1 MPRNPLFNT
10 LDKFKI
16 GTQVLYHS
24 NEYYVSDI
32 KRNQVFSLKIKRR
45 FQPYK
50 YGTQSVRPSE
60 VVLNTESFRK
70 NLQAGI
76 WVTYD
81 ARTCCIPAIVV
92 KRNTDTINIQPLHV
106 RDIITVSIF
115 SNQITKLRNNESY
128 ENYQLRPCC
137 LTNKYLYAL
146 ASYRGSSGYVYD
158 YEGIA
163 DRYMFIRRND
173 MNIFWLKKSEMT
185 IKEINK
191 DPFFGT
197 WKVLGSMDIPFKTLF
212 SELKSSYSEKTL
224 PDPLSLKLDLW
235 FFLSNSNVRCKRTE
249 HKNIDILISL
259 FWMEFHWAYWKREFR
274 PYFIEYDFEQYQHQS
289 DTKLLQSVSEECLPY
304 IADRLNRTFS
314 QRRKAFKVESYIK
327 SRPLFKTTFSYH
339 DETLRVTVRI
349 PEAPLLRTK
358 QENKSFIFE
367 FVCRVLD
374 HFSAIPEP
382 LKLNGGKISVM
393 LKLPLK
399 SFQERIVYDMI
410 QREKNPKNLFE
421 IKTNLGLSY
430 NAISGFEESSK
441 FYGGIL
447 AIDTGYGKTICTLA
461 LITQKRV
468 KRNLIVVPLSLM
480 DQWISEIKKFTN
492 LTVSELY
499 SNKREVK
506 DTDIT
511 ITTYGTLAS
520 LWRERHDVIFKFNR
534 VVFDESHTIKTYD
547 CNIANACCAVN
558 AKYKWC
564 LTATPCRKGTLKNVE
579 TQMKMLNI
587 KPFDGPCS
595 PFRFINPEYT
605 HHPRT
610 IFVVKTINSLI
621 LKPDVKVD
629 LPSTKDIVRAFTLN
643 TDEQALYNVLHA
655 KIKEK
660 IEELYQRDTQNYMK
674 IRSLINKLCICA
686 NNPFLL
692 PLWEYGEPCQ
702 SGSVS
707 INELENRLDSSE
719 YQQNVKNSLGKLCE
733 TSCTLCLE
741 TIERPTITP
750 CLHIFCSD
758 CIHRSIEFKQLCPMC
773 RQPIF
778 KDSLE
783 EIKPKLDEKTINGD
797 VFVHNTLGRK
807 VKICASV
814 ASSFKNKR
822 ENTRVEYLKSIIE
835 SRKKV
840 VVFSQFNTVLKYYA
854 SLFDSC
860 IITGKSTRKQ
870 RKINL
875 ERFKNGECKLFF
887 LSTNV
892 ANVGLNLEEGDTLV
906 FIDPGLDPT
915 REEQAIGRLLRIGQ
929 RNHVE
934 IHRFYTKNTIADN
947 VKTLRLRYNFQQ
959 GTQSE
964 KKASFLTYAYQII
977 Q

>member
-1 MPRNPLFNT
+1 MPRKPLFNN

-24 NEYYVSDI
+24 NEYFVSDI
-32 KRNQVFSLKIKRR
+32 KANQVFSLKLKRR
-45 FQPYK
+45 FQPYR

-60 VVLNTESFRK
+60 VVINTEAFRK
-70 NLQAGI
+70 NLQAGTWI
-76 WVTYD
+76 TYD
-81 ARTCCIPAIVV
+81 ARTCSIPAIVV
-92 KRNTDTINIQPLHV
+92 KRDVDTVNIQPLHV

-137 LTNKYLYAL
+137 LTNKYVQAL
-146 ASYRGSSGYVYD
+146 ASYRGSTGYIFD

-185 IKEINK
+185 IREINK
-191 DPFFGT
+191 DPFFGN
-197 WKVLGSMDIPFKTLF
+197 WKVLGSMNIPLKTLF
-212 SELKSSYSEKTL
+212 SELKSSYSEKSL

-235 FFLSNSNVRCKRTE
+235 FFLSNSNIRCKRTD

-259 FWMEFHWAYWKREFR
+259 FWMEYHWAYWKREFR
-274 PYFIEYDFEQYQHQS
+274 PYFLEYDFELHQHQS
-289 DTKLLQSVSEECLPY
+289 DTKLLQSVSEECMPY
-304 IADRLNRTFS
+304 IADRLNRTVS
-314 QRRKAFKVESYIK
+314 QRRRASKIESYIK
-327 SRPLFKTTFSYH
+327 SRSIFKTTFSY
-339 DETLRVTVRI
+339 DDDNLRVTVRV
-349 PEAPLLRTK
+349 PEAASLRTK
-358 QENKSFIFE
+358 NENKAFIFE

-374 HFSAIPEP
+374 HFSTIPKIVNP
-382 LKLNGGKISVM
+382 DGGKTLVP

-399 SFQERIVYDMI
+399 SFQEKIVFDMI
-410 QREKNPKNLFE
+410 QREKNPKHVFE

-430 NAISGFEESSK
+430 NAISGFEECSK

-461 LITQKRV
+461 LITHKRV
-468 KRNLIVVPLSLM
+468 KRNLVVVPLSLM
-480 DQWISEIKKFTN
+480 DQWITEIHKFTN
-492 LTVSELY
+492 LSVSELY
-499 SNKREVK
+499 NNKREVK

-520 LWRERHDVIFKFNR
+520 LWRERRDVFNKFNR

-547 CNIANACCAVN
+547 SNIANACCEVN

-564 LTATPCRKGTLKNVE
+564 LTATPFRKGALKNIE
-579 TQMKMLNI
+579 TQLKMLNI
-587 KPFDGPCS
+587 KPFHGHCS
-595 PFRFINPEYT
+595 LFRFIHPEYK
-605 HHPRT
+605 HPRT
-610 IFVVKTINSLI
+610 SFVVQSITNLI
-621 LKPDVKVD
+621 LKPDVKVE
-629 LPSTKDIVRAFTLN
+629 LPTTKDIVRAFHLN
-643 TDEQALYNVLHA
+643 KDEQTLYNVLHA
-655 KIKEK
+655 KIKGK

-686 NNPFLL
+686 SDPFLL

-707 INELENRLDSSE
+707 INELEDRLDSSQ
-719 YQQNVKNSLGKLCE
+719 YHQNFKQSLGNLCE

-741 TIERPTITP
+741 TIDRPTITP
-750 CLHIFCSD
+750 CLHIFCNG
-758 CIHRSIEFKQLCPMC
+758 CINKAIEYKPLCPMC
-773 RQPIF
+773 RQPIH
-778 KDSLE
+778 KESLE
-783 EIKPKLDEKTINGD
+783 EIKPKMDEKTVNGD
-797 VFVHNTLGRK
+797 VFVHNSLGRK
-807 VKICASV
+807 VKVSASV
-814 ASSFKNKR
+814 ASTFKNKR
-822 ENTRVEYLKSIIE
+822 ENTRVEYLKSIIA

-860 IITGKSTRKQ
+860 IITGKSTRTQ
-870 RKINL
+870 RKMNL
-875 ERFKNGECKLFF
+875 ERFKTGECKLFF

-915 REEQAIGRLLRIGQ
+915 TEEQAIGRLLRIGQ

-934 IHRFYTKNTIADN
+934 IHRFYTENTIADN

-959 GTQSE
+959 GTQAE
-964 KKASFLTYAYQII
+964 KKASFLTYAYRIVQ
-977 Q
+977 